1 MNARR
6 SSVSRPRVTPSA
18 ILNSL
23 PDETA
28 RQTDGVAVS
37 TLVDGGGSQELRHQ
51 FGSTTLASRR
61 GETRLTVGAAPEV
74 APALRSTATE
84 WARTAKVGDTCVAV
98 DVTAQEPADV
108 AGVVAREHGAGLVG
122 LGEPN
127 RSVQVPQVWV
137 PDSSMWR
144 LRLQAQAPDFRPA
157 DTTSIAASPVVL
169 AMPQPIATGLAPAG
183 TAVTWESVVRQM
195 QTGTRLSAGTVDPT
209 RDTAALSGLLS
220 FAQATAG
227 LGAQADAAKVAT
239 LRVLAKGSSAV
250 RDDLLNRFP
259 RALDAEAVASSLSAA
274 VLPEQAVI
282 AYNAAAP
289 AIPLTAL
296 RVTPAP
302 PALDYP
308 YLVMPGAAPAVS
320 QAAAGLRATLASAR
334 FHDALAQQGLR
345 GPDGAGGAG
354 FAYPSGAPTAKGN
367 ADEPS
372 AAPGGGVDLTAVDQT
387 LSAWLA
393 LTQPG
398 RILAVIDVSGS
409 MLTKVPSAG
418 NRTREQV
425 TVEAATRGLEL
436 FDDSW
441 ALGLWTFSTNLDGN
455 RDYREIMPVTSLTA
469 ARDRAIKGL
478 AGIQPKKK
486 GQTALYDTAL
496 AAYREMQDSWSPAR
510 LNTVVIM
517 TDGDNVDANGL
528 TLSALLTQLGELKD
542 PKRPVDFVMIGIGP
556 DINQGPLK
564 QIVAAAGGGGGVFT
578 APDPADIGT
587 VFLKA
592 LATHTRPK

>member
-1 MNARR
+1 MAGRHRINNRVQVIINNRVQVIGAFVLVVALGAVTSAVWVGGRLLAE
-6 SSVSRPRVTPSA
+6 PRCT
-18 ILNSL
+18 
-23 PDETA
+23 
-28 RQTDGVAVS
+28 
-37 TLVDGGGSQELRHQ
+37 
-51 FGSTTLASRR
+51 
-61 GETRLTVGAAPEV
+61 GEIRLTVGAAPEI
-74 APALRSTATE
+74 APVLGATATQ
-84 WARTAKVGDTCVAV
+84 WAKTAEVSDTCIAV

-108 AGVVAREHGAGLVG
+108 AGVVAVQHRAGLVG
-122 LGEPN
+122 LSEPD
-127 RSVQVPQVWV
+127 RSVGVPQVWV

-144 LRLQAQAPDFRPA
+144 LRLQAQAPDFKPA

-169 AMPQPIATGLAPAG
+169 AMPQPIAAGLAPAG
-183 TAVTWESVVRQM
+183 TALTWDTVVRKLQS
-195 QTGTRLSAGTVDPT
+195 GTQLSAGIVDPT
-209 RDTAALSGLLS
+209 RDVAALSGLLS

-239 LRVLAKGSSAV
+239 LRVLAKGSSEV

-259 RALDAEAVASSLSAA
+259 RALDAETVASSLSAA

-282 AYNAAAP
+282 AYNNAAP
-289 AIPLTAL
+289 AIPLAAL
-296 RVTPAP
+296 YVAPAP

-308 YLVMPGAAPAVS
+308 FLVMPGAAPAVS
-320 QAAAGLRATLASAR
+320 QAAASLRAALASASFR
-334 FHDALAQQGLR
+334 DALAQQGLR

-354 FAYPSGAPTAKGN
+354 FAYQSGAPTPTGKAS
-367 ADEPS
+367 EPA
-372 AAPGGGVDLTAVDQT
+372 AAPGGADLTAIDQT

-441 ALGLWTFSTNLDGN
+441 ALGLWIFSTNLDGA
-455 RDYREIMPVTSLTA
+455 RDYREIMPVAPLNA
-469 ARDRAIKGL
+469 NRDRAVKGL

-496 AAYREMQDSWSPAR
+496 AAYQKMQDNWSPAR

-528 TLSALLTQLGELKD
+528 TLNALLTQLGKLKD

-556 DINQGPLK
+556 DITQGPLQ
-564 QIVAAAGGGGGVFT
+564 QIVTAAGGGGGVFT